1 MKAKRKKPH
10 LALVEVQLEGV
21 RDLLAALAERYPSR
35 EPPMIGLVEDALRH
49 LRDGVR
55 IIRQAAS
62 HRAARRYARAALPQA
77 INAKRS
83 QTT

>member
-21 RDLLAALAERYPSR
+21 RDLVAALAERYPTR
-35 EPPMIGLVEDALRH
+35 EPPMIGLAEAALRH

-55 IIRQAAS
+55 IVHQAAS
-62 HRAARRYARAALPQA
+62 NRAPREARREPEDLA
-77 INAKRS
+77 ISLA
-83 QTT
+83 